1 MSRQA
6 LVSVSDKTG
15 LEAFAAGL
23 VALGFKLISTG
34 GTARALRAAGLAVRD
49 VSDFTGSP
57 EVLDGRVKTL
67 HPRVFAAVL
76 ADLDVAD
83 HAAVLRDWGLEPIS
97 LVAVNLYPFEATAT
111 RPGVGAHEVVENID
125 IGGPSLV
132 RAAAKNH
139 RHVAVVV
146 DPADYGR
153 VLEALGAGT
162 ADEALRR
169 ELAVK
174 AFRHTAAYDATIAAR
189 LPEHLGVPPSLVAQA
204 VAPWLGADETPLR
217 YGENPH
223 QRAVFARPSRAGG
236 LGAFVQLQGK
246 ELSYNNLM
254 DTDGAWRLVH
264 DLPGPGVAIIKHAGP
279 SGVGLADTAADAYVR
294 ALACDPVSAFGGVIA
309 SSLPIGADAARRM
322 TELFAEVVV
331 AGEIDDAA
339 RAVFAAKKNLR
350 VLVAPAPTTGLPRLR
365 VIDGGLL
372 VQSPDEGWDES
383 WKLVTDRAPT
393 PEETAALRLAW
404 RVVKHAPSNAVVI
417 ANGHASVGVGAGQP
431 SRVDSCR
438 IAVDKA
444 RTAGLGLAGTA
455 AGSDAF
461 FPFPDGVEV
470 LAAAGVTA
478 IAQPG
483 GSVRDADV
491 VAAANRLGLAM
502 VFTGRRHFRH

>member
-1 MSRQA
+1 MRRQA

-15 LEAFAAGL
+15 LEAFAGGL
-23 VALGFKLISTG
+23 VDLGFELISTG
-34 GTARALRAAGLAVRD
+34 GTARALRTAGLAVRD
-49 VSDFTGSP
+49 VSEFTGSP

-76 ADLDVAD
+76 ADLDVAE
-83 HAAVLRDWGLEPIS
+83 HGAVLRDWGLEPIS

-146 DPADYGR
+146 DPADYDR
-153 VLEALGAGT
+153 VLDALRAGAS
-162 ADEALRR
+162 DEALRR

-174 AFRHTAAYDATIAAR
+174 AFRHTAAYDATIAAL
-189 LPEHLGVPPSLVAQA
+189 LPEHLGLPPSLVAQA

-279 SGVGLADTAADAYVR
+279 SGVGLAR
-294 ALACDPVSAFGGVIA
+294 HGG
-309 SSLPIGADAARRM
+309 G
-322 TELFAEVVV
+322 
-331 AGEIDDAA
+331 
-339 RAVFAAKKNLR
+339 
-350 VLVAPAPTTGLPRLR
+350 RLR
-365 VIDGGLL
+365 ASPGLR
-372 VQSPDEGWDES
+372 P
-383 WKLVTDRAPT
+383 
-393 PEETAALRLAW
+393 
-404 RVVKHAPSNAVVI
+404 
-417 ANGHASVGVGAGQP
+417 
-431 SRVDSCR
+431 
-438 IAVDKA
+438 
-444 RTAGLGLAGTA
+444 GLG
-455 AGSDAF
+455 
-461 FPFPDGVEV
+461 
-470 LAAAGVTA
+470 
-478 IAQPG
+478 
-483 GSVRDADV
+483 VRRRHRV
-491 VAAANRLGLAM
+491 VAADR
-502 VFTGRRHFRH
+502 GRRGQAHDRALCRGGGRRRDRRRGARRVRGEEEPAGPRRARADDGPAAPARDRRRTARAEPRRGLGRDAGSWSPTAHRPRRRPRRCGSRGASSSTPRPTRW